1 MGIPTGYT
9 FKQMS
14 HKLRLSA
21 LEEEAAA
28 KVVVPG
34 DQERGDGL
42 HGLVADAQK
51 RDTHKHV
58 QVVETQTNHRQD
70 GEDRELALAAHALA
84 MVEHVLHTEPVVD
97 HDGRDKRDRGAHQ
110 KVEME
115 QLDERNEH
123 APVDAKGDKTH
134 DSELEE
140 LLSMRLCQCLA
151 HVITSNTL
159 MNRAED
165 TLELL
170 QGKRKGF
177 AKNYTNSPNLQET
190 IHKRYKSFRKRAK
203 PTNNAAL
210 DARRPWAP

>member
-1 MGIPTGYT
+1 MRTGRRSPPRAPSSADSVNKKPVGTRIPTGYT

-14 HKLRLSA
+14 NKLRLRA
-21 LEEEAAA
+21 FEEEAAA
-28 KVVVPG
+28 EVVVPG

-51 RDTHKHV
+51 RDAHKHV
-58 QVVETQTNHRQD
+58 QVVEAQTDHRQD

-84 MVEHVLHTEPVVD
+84 VIEHVLHAEPVVD

-110 KVEME
+110 KVEVE

-134 DSELEE
+134 DSKLEE
-140 LLSMRLCQCLA
+140 LLGMRLCQCLA
-151 HVITSNTL
+151 HAITSNAL

-170 QGKRKGF
+170 HGKRKVFG
-177 AKNYTNSPNLQET
+177 KNYTNSPNIQEL
-190 IHKRYKSFRKRAK
+190 IRKR
-203 PTNNAAL
+203 
-210 DARRPWAP
+210 